1 MADAQNGS
9 TTEVP
14 TPPLSPKERANR
26 SSFMDFTQKWAG
38 QIGITI
44 AFLIL
49 WVWFG
54 IMAPDTFGSDLI
66 YKSFGQTIPYFGI
79 IAMMLTMVIVAGDID
94 LSFPSVMALGMVGFV
109 WVWDATDMVW
119 LGAIAAIATGA
130 AAGLFNGLVITMIGL
145 PSLVVTIGTQFLFR
159 GLTLVLVGGSSY
171 ALASTRGDPVRE
183 LLVGKPGGIPME
195 FLWFLGV
202 IAAIGVGAA
211 AGLFNGLVI
220 TMIGLPS
227 LVVTIG
233 TQFLFRGLT
242 LVLVAGSST
251 VLAATRGDPVRELL
265 VGKPFGLPM
274 EFLWFVGITVL
285 AWVLLNR
292 HRLGGNTYVIGD
304 NTQTARLMG
313 IPIRRTR
320 ITLFVLTGMAAA
332 LAGMMMSLQV
342 VNFYPNLGSGL
353 LLPALAAVF
362 VGGTS
367 VFGGRGSVY
376 GTFIG
381 ALMIGA
387 IPAGIVA
394 SGLTDFWTGA
404 IYGAII
410 LIAISIHAVLQR
422 RFQR

>member
-1 MADAQNGS
+1 MTVAETSAPPPS
-9 TTEVP
+9 TRDQATRSA
-14 TPPLSPKERANR
+14 LSD
-26 SSFMDFTQKWAG
+26 FMRKWAS
-38 QIGITI
+38 QVGITV
-44 AFLIL
+44 AFIL
-49 WVWFG
+49 LWALFMV
-54 IMAPDTFGSDLI
+54 MAPNTFGSDLI
-66 YKSFGQTIPYFGI
+66 YKSFGQTVPYFGI

-109 WVWDATDMVW
+109 WVWDATD
-119 LGAIAAIATGA
+119 I
-130 AAGLFNGLVITMIGL
+130 
-145 PSLVVTIGTQFLFR
+145 
-159 GLTLVLVGGSSY
+159 VL
-171 ALASTRGDPVRE
+171 
-183 LLVGKPGGIPME
+183 
-195 FLWFLGV
+195 LGV

-265 VGKPFGLPM
+265 VGKPLGLPM

-304 NTQTARLMG
+304 NTQTAGLMG

>member
-1 MADAQNGS
+1 MTAAANPRGGS
-9 TTEVP
+9 ST
-14 TPPLSPKERANR
+14 LA
-26 SSFMDFTQKWAG
+26 DFTRSRAS

-44 AFLIL
+44 ALIL
-49 WVWFG
+49 VWLVFLWR
-54 IMAPDTFGSDLI
+54 APEAFGSSLI
-66 YKSFGQTIPYFGI
+66 YASFGQTVPYFGI

-109 WVWDATDMVW
+109 WVWEATGVV
-119 LGAIAAIATGA
+119 LFGVVSAVAVGA
-130 AAGLFNGLVITMIGL
+130 AAGLFNGLVITIVGL

-159 GLTLVLVGGSSY
+159 GLTLVLVGGKSY
-171 ALASTRGDPVRE
+171 ALAETRGDPARE
-183 LLVGKPGGIPME
+183 ALVGKPYGIPME
-195 FLWFLGV
+195 FV
-202 IAAIGVGAA
+202 
-211 AGLFNGLVI
+211 
-220 TMIGLPS
+220 
-227 LVVTIG
+227 
-233 TQFLFRGLT
+233 
-242 LVLVAGSST
+242 
-251 VLAATRGDPVRELL
+251 
-265 VGKPFGLPM
+265 
-274 EFLWFVGITVL
+274 WFVAIAVL
-285 AWVLLNR
+285 SWILLNR

-313 IPIRRTR
+313 IPIRTTR
-320 ITLFVLTGMAAA
+320 IVLFVLTGMAAA

-394 SGLTDFWTGA
+394 SGLTDFWTQA
-404 IYGAII
+404 IFGAII
-410 LIAISIHAVLQR
+410 LVSISIHAVVQR
-422 RFQR
+422 RIQR

>member
-1 MADAQNGS
+1 VSAPA
-9 TTEVP
+9 T
-14 TPPLSPKERANR
+14 TPPSTRDQVERSR
-26 SSFMDFTQKWAG
+26 YVDLTTRWAG
-38 QIGITI
+38 QIGITV
-44 AFLIL
+44 AFLAL
-49 WVWFG
+49 WVGFLLL
-54 IMAPDTFGSDLI
+54 APNTFGSDLI

-79 IAMMLTMVIVAGDID
+79 TAMMLTMVIVAGDID

-109 WVWDATDMVW
+109 WTWDATGIAL
-119 LGAIAAIATGA
+119 LGIIAALAVGA
-130 AAGLFNGLVITMIGL
+130 AAGLFNGLVITVVGL

-171 ALASTRGDPVRE
+171 ALAATRGDPFRE
-183 LLVGKPGGIPME
+183 LLVGKPLGIPME
-195 FLWFLGV
+195 FV
-202 IAAIGVGAA
+202 
-211 AGLFNGLVI
+211 
-220 TMIGLPS
+220 
-227 LVVTIG
+227 
-233 TQFLFRGLT
+233 
-242 LVLVAGSST
+242 
-251 VLAATRGDPVRELL
+251 
-265 VGKPFGLPM
+265 
-274 EFLWFVGITVL
+274 WFVGITVL
-285 AWVLLNR
+285 AWILLNR

-313 IPIRRTR
+313 IPIQRTR

-367 VFGGRGSVY
+367 VFGGRGSIY

-394 SGLTDFWTGA
+394 AGLTDFWTGF

-410 LIAISIHAVLQR
+410 LIAISIHAILQR